1 VLTQVELGNVDAG
14 VVYVTD
20 VKAAGTKVTGV
31 PISAS
36 DNASTT
42 YPIATISNSKSQS
55 IAQAFVAY
63 VLSPPGQAVLSA
75 AGFQGP

>member
-1 VLTQVELGNVDAG
+1 M
-14 VVYVTD
+14 
-20 VKAAGTKVTGV
+20 

-42 YPIATISNSKSQS
+42 YPIATISSSKNQS

-63 VLSPPGQAVLSA
+63 VLSPQGQAVLSA
-75 AGFQGP
+75 AGFQGPST